1 MHLFTGVAAFST
13 GASTLHYP
21 LKLLV
26 EDNHDSTVR
35 SSFKVRQGET
45 LQVLHQLWWG
55 LHFLIVD
62 EISMV
67 SAQQLQYADERLK
80 EITVQ

>member
-1 MHLFTGVAAFST
+1 MHLFIGVAAFNT

-21 LKLLV
+21 LKLPV

-35 SSFKVRQGET
+35 SSFKVWQGET

-55 LHFLIVD
+55 LHFLIVH
-62 EISMV
+62 EISMSV
-67 SAQQLQYADERLK
+67 PSNYSTLMSG
-80 EITVQ
+80 

>member
-1 MHLFTGVAAFST
+1 MHLFIGVAAFNT

-21 LKLLV
+21 LKLPV

-35 SSFKVRQGET
+35 SSFKVWQGET
-45 LQVLHQLWWG
+45 LQVLHQLWWR

-67 SAQQLQYADERLK
+67 CAQQLQYADERLK